1 MATDDIDMETAPG
14 DELQVPA
21 AFTEVLG
28 YHLRIAQEASFQAI
42 RQAAGTEL
50 KPGWYTILTILA
62 ETGGLTPS
70 ELSRRCGRD
79 RSTLTATL
87 KALSGRGLIER
98 RRNPD
103 DQRSY
108 HVILTPAGVAMQDRL
123 HEVAL
128 RHDRRLDEIVGPDK
142 AVVLAA
148 LRRIVVGLGPAA
160 DTGDAETVAD
170 PAPRRL
176 ASAGAD

>member
-1 MATDDIDMETAPG
+1 MTTDDTTPAPSAC
-14 DELQVPA
+14 DERLNSS
-21 AFTEVLG
+21 AFTEVPRYLL
-28 YHLRIAQEASFQAI
+28 HTAQDASFQAI

-87 KALSGRGLIER
+87 KALSGRGLIDR
-98 RRNPD
+98 QRNPD

-108 HVILTPAGVAMQDRL
+108 RVILTEAGSAMQARL
-123 HEVAL
+123 HDVA
-128 RHDRRLDEIVGPDK
+128 RDHDQRLDEIVGADK

-148 LRRIVVGLGPAA
+148 LRRIVLGLGGAVE
-160 DTGDAETVAD
+160 TDAED
-170 PAPRRL
+170 DAPRRGPR
-176 ASAGAD
+176 AAAAG

>member
-1 MATDDIDMETAPG
+1 MSTDETTPAAC
-14 DELQVPA
+14 DELMVPA

-50 KPGWYTILTILA
+50 KPGWYTILTILS

-87 KALSGRGLIER
+87 KSLAGRGLIDR
-98 RRNPD
+98 QRNPD

-108 HVILTPAGVAMQDRL
+108 RVILTEAGIAMQARL
-123 HEVAL
+123 HDVA
-128 RHDRRLDEIVGPDK
+128 RNHDRRLDEIVGADK

-148 LRRIVVGLGPAA
+148 LRRIVLGLGGAA
-160 DTGDAETVAD
+160 ESEAED
-170 PAPRRL
+170 DEPPRRSTR
-176 ASAGAD
+176 AAAAG